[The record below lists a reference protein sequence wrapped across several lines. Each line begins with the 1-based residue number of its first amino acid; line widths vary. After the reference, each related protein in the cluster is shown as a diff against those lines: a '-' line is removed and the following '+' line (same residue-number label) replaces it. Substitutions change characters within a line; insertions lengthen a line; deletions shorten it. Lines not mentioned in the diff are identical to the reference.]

1 MATDPFV
8 CLLALV
14 GMLRFMSKQINPIKM
29 IDVGHKA
36 VTLRT
41 AEASGS
47 LLLRP
52 MTLEHIRAGKLAK
65 GDAVNTARV
74 AGIMAA
80 KRTAD
85 FVPLCHPLPLDS
97 VDVDLHFEKS
107 GNDSQAAVRVAAKVT
122 TNAKTGVEMEALVAV
137 AASLMSLY
145 DMAKS
150 IDQDMVISD
159 IRLDKKTGG
168 RRGCYI
174 RSDSVAISSE

>member
-1 MATDPFV
+1 
-8 CLLALV
+8 
-14 GMLRFMSKQINPIKM
+14 M
-29 IDVGHKA
+29 IDVGHKS

-65 GDAVNTARV
+65 GDAINTAQV

-85 FVPLCHPLPLDS
+85 IVPLCHPLPLDS
-97 VDVDLHFEKS
+97 VDVDVHFEKS
-107 GNDSQAAVRVAAKVT
+107 STGCQATIRVAAKVT

-137 AASLMSLY
+137 AASLMALY

-159 IRLDKKTGG
+159 IKLDKKMGG
-168 RRGCYI
+168 RGGCYV
-174 RSDSVAISSE
+174 RSDVVSMSSE

>member
-1 MATDPFV
+1 
-8 CLLALV
+8 
-14 GMLRFMSKQINPIKM
+14 MLRFMSKQTNPIKM
-29 IDVGHKA
+29 INVGHKS

-52 MTLEHIRAGKLAK
+52 MTLEHIRSGKLAK
-65 GDAVNTARV
+65 GDAINTAQV

-97 VDVDLHFEKS
+97 VDVDVHFVTS
-107 GNDSQAAVRVAAKVT
+107 STSCQAAVKVSVKVT

-137 AASLMSLY
+137 TASLMSLY

-159 IRLDKKTGG
+159 IKLDKKTGG
-168 RRGCYI
+168 RGGCYV
-174 RSDSVAISSE
+174 RSDGLSMSSE